1 MFDKYIRFTNIF
13 FMENYIFYDNI
24 GQGSFGE
31 VIKAKKAS
39 SGKIVAIKKIIVS
52 GDDESIFLL
61 ILKVYLILH

>member
-1 MFDKYIRFTNIF
+1 
-13 FMENYIFYDNI
+13 MENYIFYDNI

-61 ILKVYLILH
+61 FLKVYLILH